1 MQPQIGRFIVAAS
14 CPSRELLVAVRARLV
29 ELDRFWEKEQTKAG
43 VEALILDYAYEHFPE
58 PPFSDQEK
66 QLIAADVYAHIWQQ
80 AVSDGFAAVQ

>member
-1 MQPQIGRFIVAAS
+1 MEVGTGTSRRTGAAAS

-43 VEALILDYAYEHFPE
+43 VEALILDHVYEHFPE

-66 QLIAADVYAHIWQQ
+66 QLIAADVYAHI
-80 AVSDGFAAVQ
+80 

>member
-1 MQPQIGRFIVAAS
+1 M
-14 CPSRELLVAVRARLV
+14 
-29 ELDRFWEKEQTKAG
+29 QTKAG
-43 VEALILDYAYEHFPE
+43 VEALILDHVYEHFPE